1 MKIVD
6 REIMRIMEET
16 IWHPSQVLEKQKDGS
31 MIMTLRVT
39 DTVDLY
45 SWILGWGEKIEVL
58 EPPELRKEVMRTAEK
73 MLKIYQNE

>member
-1 MKIVD
+1 
-6 REIMRIMEET
+6 MRIMEET

-73 MLKIYQNE
+73 MLGIYSKRQRGWHSM